1 MPNDQLPEELLQHLC
16 YSSRLTADEARHLA
30 AEVLAFYAEPIEDFI
45 RRRHLEL
52 QGQGQNNKQ
61 IYSQLQLELE
71 QRRFPANQ
79 LSERQ
84 IRRMIYG

>member
-1 MPNDQLPEELLQHLC
+1 MPPEQIPEELLQHLC
-16 YSSRLTADEARHLA
+16 YSSRLTAVEAQHLVT
-30 AEVLAFYAEPIEDFI
+30 EVLSYYSEQREDFV

-52 QGQGQNNKQ
+52 QSQGHNNNY
-61 IYSQLQLELE
+61 IYSQLALELA
-71 QRRFPANQ
+71 QRRFPAPA

>member
-1 MPNDQLPEELLQHLC
+1 MSPDQVPEELLQHLC
-16 YSSRLTADEARHLA
+16 YSSRLNTEEAHRLVT
-30 AEVLAFYAEPIEDFI
+30 EVLSYYNEATETYV

-52 QGQGQNNKQ
+52 QGQGHPNKH
-61 IYSQLQLELE
+61 IYRGLLHELE
-71 QRRFPANQ
+71 HRRFPAPT